1 MKRRI
6 PLIGA
11 ALASLALLAPHAA
24 PAQTLDSPL
33 RIVVGYAP
41 GGSSDRVARIVGD
54 KLQAKLGIP
63 VVVENKTGAGGRLA
77 AQQVKATPAG
87 QSVLMLANPAVMVVA
102 PLVFKDNGYDAERDF
117 TPVSQVNDYEFGLAV
132 ATAVPVRELSHLVAW
147 LRSNPEKA
155 NFGVPATG
163 SLPHFFALM
172 TAEKAGVQ
180 AQVIGYRGSGPLL
193 TDLIGGQVP
202 VAFDTLDTLLPQ
214 AESGKL
220 RILATSGP
228 TSSSSSPT
236 TSAFADLGCYGGRDA
251 EFGRCRRCSTAW
263 PPDGLRFTQ
272 GYSNSPVC
280 SPTRFALM
288 TGRYQYRLRGAAEEP
303 INSKSRGSTT
313 LGLPPEHPTLPSLLR
328 DAGYRTALV
337 GKWHLGYPP
346 AFGPLKLGLR
356 GVLRPDGGRRG
367 LLHPLRL
374 TRHARPVDRRG
385 GAPRGRLPDRP
396 DHRARGGLHR
406 RAWPTRA
413 KAGSPSS

>member
-1 MKRRI
+1 MKRR
-6 PLIGA
+6 LILIRTALA
-11 ALASLALLAPHAA
+11 ALATAAPLALHAQ
-24 PAQTLDSPL
+24 PIEGPL

-77 AQQVKATPAG
+77 AQQVKSTPAG

-220 RILATSGP
+220 RILATSGAKRSPWSPAVP
-228 TSSSSSPT
+228 TFKESGLDLVATGWNTFFAPAT
-236 TSAFADLGCYGGRDA
+236 MPKDKVERLATAIRDVMQDPDTQRKFADA
-251 EFGRCRRCSTAW
+251 KMTPVVSTQVQTVAMLKAYRAQW
-263 PPDGLRFTQ
+263 ATVVQ
-272 GYSNSPVC
+272 KSGYQP
-280 SPTRFALM
+280 
-288 TGRYQYRLRGAAEEP
+288 
-303 INSKSRGSTT
+303 
-313 LGLPPEHPTLPSLLR
+313 
-328 DAGYRTALV
+328 
-337 GKWHLGYPP
+337 
-346 AFGPLKLGLR
+346 
-356 GVLRPDGGRRG
+356 
-367 LLHPLRL
+367 
-374 TRHARPVDRRG
+374 
-385 GAPRGRLPDRP
+385 
-396 DHRARGGLHR
+396 
-406 RAWPTRA
+406 
-413 KAGSPSS
+413 

>member
-1 MKRRI
+1 MKRR
-6 PLIGA
+6 LILIRTALA
-11 ALASLALLAPHAA
+11 ALATAAPLALHAQ
-24 PAQTLDSPL
+24 PIEGPL

-54 KLQAKLGIP
+54 KLQTKLGIP

-102 PLVFKDNGYDAERDF
+102 QLVFKDNGYDAERDF

-220 RILATSGP
+220 RILATSGAKRSPWSPAVP
-228 TSSSSSPT
+228 TFKEAGLNLVATGWNTFFAPASMPKDKVERLAT
-236 TSAFADLGCYGGRDA
+236 AIRDVMQDPDTQRKFADA
-251 EFGRCRRCSTAW
+251 KMTPVVSTQVQTVAMLKAYRAQW
-263 PPDGLRFTQ
+263 APVVQ
-272 GYSNSPVC
+272 KSGYQP
-280 SPTRFALM
+280 
-288 TGRYQYRLRGAAEEP
+288 
-303 INSKSRGSTT
+303 
-313 LGLPPEHPTLPSLLR
+313 
-328 DAGYRTALV
+328 
-337 GKWHLGYPP
+337 
-346 AFGPLKLGLR
+346 
-356 GVLRPDGGRRG
+356 
-367 LLHPLRL
+367 
-374 TRHARPVDRRG
+374 
-385 GAPRGRLPDRP
+385 
-396 DHRARGGLHR
+396 
-406 RAWPTRA
+406 
-413 KAGSPSS
+413 